1 MKNVRRETQLKPA
14 KEKKMSK
21 DQTNK
26 TKSEEQLIN

>member
-14 KEKKMSK
+14 KEKKLRK